1 MDYLVHHGILG
12 MKWGIRRY
20 QNKDGT
26 LTPAG
31 RRRRDKLEKKAA
43 KFTNSIIFKLQ
54 LKILKKMSEVI
65 TEKDTIQ
72 NGKKQTDKILKIYG
86 QNNIENISQTNMQNQ
101 FRFMEQAQTQN
112 LLNTINFNNINQ
124 TQMHNFEMQNF
135 HNHVY

>member
-101 FRFMEQAQTQN
+101 FRFMEQAQIQN